1 MRRGVA
7 GRRRWSARR
16 GLASRVAAGGGRPRR
31 GPSVGQRWRELG
43 HLLSNDAHLLAIVL
57 VARQAPHFVADC
69 RADSAACSGLAERG
83 AYRFG
88 VCHAAGANHVKRG
101 SRGLVEAN
109 VKRTRHEIS
118 VARIMLR
125 VPLPRRMTMTARRA
139 RALRPMSFGAPA
151 S

>member
-1 MRRGVA
+1 MRLRA
-7 GRRRWSARR
+7 SSTARNS
-16 GLASRVAAGGGRPRR
+16 LASRRPTNAPRR
-31 GPSVGQRWRELG
+31 CGSTTVVCSTRTRVSSPSSVIVGRELG

-118 VARIMLR
+118 VARIMLQ
-125 VPLPRRMTMTARRA
+125 
-139 RALRPMSFGAPA
+139 
-151 S
+151 